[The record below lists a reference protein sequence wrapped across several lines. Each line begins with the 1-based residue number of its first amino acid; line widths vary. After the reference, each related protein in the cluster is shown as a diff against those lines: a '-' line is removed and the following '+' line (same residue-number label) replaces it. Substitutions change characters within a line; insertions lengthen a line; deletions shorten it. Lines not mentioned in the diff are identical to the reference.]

1 MKKNIFKR
9 RRVVMATMG
18 SHGDLHPYIALAL
31 EMKKRYVDPV
41 IATGNV
47 YLTRRLVNFC
57 RARQRWSIRA
67 VSVRPGRA
75 CAPAFR

>member
-47 YLTRRLVNFC
+47 YLTRRLVSFC
-57 RARQRWSIRA
+57 RVRQRWSIRA
-67 VSVRPGRA
+67 AWARPGRA